1 MKHKAEIG
9 FFTKPSIN
17 PMRYIEAKVTFD
29 CSEPQTAADLIA
41 ALFFDF
47 DLQGVVVED
56 PGLEPAEPW
65 AEDAVA
71 RPAAHAVI
79 GYLPEDDHLDRNRL
93 QLEQGVASLGNHL
106 GLVYRF
112 SYRAVDEQNW
122 AESWKAFFW
131 PQKVGERIV
140 VKPSW
145 RDYDLKTGEIVLEID
160 PGMAFG
166 TGTHPTTV
174 LCLRL
179 IEKWLQPG
187 ASFLDIG
194 TGSGILMAA
203 AAKLGAGRLCG
214 GDRDGMAVRIA
225 AENLRRNG
233 VRQDRVFLAQGSLAA
248 AFRGDFGLVCA
259 NILTHVILELLDD
272 LPRLL
277 TTGGL
282 FICSGIIAESQ
293 TLVVDR
299 MKRQGFEV
307 LDILSMEGWVAI
319 AGRQKAE
326 GIEQRA

>member
-1 MKHKAEIG
+1 
-9 FFTKPSIN
+9 
-17 PMRYIEAKVTFD
+17 MRYIEAKITYD
-29 CSEPQTAADLIA
+29 CSEPETAADIIA
-41 ALFFDF
+41 AVFFDF

-79 GYLPEDDHLDRNRL
+79 GYLPEDEHLDRLRL
-93 QLEQGVASLGNHL
+93 QLEQKVADLGNHL

-112 SYRAVDEQNW
+112 SYRAVDEQDW

-145 RDYDLKTGEIVLEID
+145 RDYDLQPGEIVLEID

-179 IEKWLQPG
+179 IEKWLRPG
-187 ASFLDIG
+187 SSFLDIG

-233 VRQDRVFLAQGSLAA
+233 VRQDRVFLAQGYLAA
-248 AFRGDFGLVCA
+248 AFRGGFGLVCA

-272 LPRLL
+272 APRLL
-277 TTGGL
+277 APGGV
-282 FICSGIIAESQ
+282 FIGSGIISENQGLVAEK
-293 TLVVDR
+293 
-299 MKRQGFEV
+299 MKAIGFEIPEV
-307 LDILSMEGWVAI
+307 LSKEGWVAI
-319 AGRQKAE
+319 AGRNYK
-326 GIEQRA
+326 

>member
-1 MKHKAEIG
+1 
-9 FFTKPSIN
+9 
-17 PMRYIEAKVTFD
+17 MRYIEAKITFD
-29 CSEPQTAADLIA
+29 SSDPETAADLIA
-41 ALFFDF
+41 GVFFDF
-47 DLQGVVVED
+47 DLQGVVVEE

-71 RPAAHAVI
+71 RPTAHAVI
-79 GYLPEDDHLDRNRL
+79 GYLPEDELLDRRRL
-93 QLEQGVASLGNHL
+93 ELEQAVADLGSRL
-106 GLVYRF
+106 GLVSRF
-112 SYRAVDEQNW
+112 SYRALDEQDW

-145 RDYDLKTGEIVLEID
+145 RDYDLQPGEMVIEID

-179 IEKWLQPG
+179 IEKWLPPG

-203 AAKLGAGRLCG
+203 AAKLGARRLCG

-233 VRQDRVFLAQGSLAA
+233 VGQDKILLAQGALAT
-248 AFRGDFGLVCA
+248 AFRGGFDLVCA

-272 LPRLL
+272 VPRLL
-277 TTGGL
+277 APDGL
-282 FICSGIIAESQ
+282 FICSGIISENQALAVEKMRA
-293 TLVVDR
+293 V
-299 MKRQGFEV
+299 GFDIAEV
-307 LDILSMEGWVAI
+307 LSKDGWVAI
-319 AGRQKAE
+319 VGRQRAW
-326 GIEQRA
+326 GIVELPLQT